1 MSTMN
6 ISLPDS
12 MKNFVDSQISER
24 GYSTSSEY
32 IQDLIRND
40 QIKSSEQRL
49 AGLLLAGMESG
60 DVIFADDKYW
70 AEKRRKL
77 ESLPQ

>member
-32 IQDLIRND
+32 IRDLIRND

-49 AGLLLAGMESG
+49 AALLLAGMESG
-60 DVIFADDKYW
+60 DVISADDKYW